1 MRQKTFID
9 LSGIMAGE
17 VVFVTEDKTDEIHRC
32 CRKEN
37 EVMASV
43 QLDGKVVK
51 STADRGIR
59 KVRELGG
66 KEPPPQEFRLFD
78 EGCCGLSAPCLDP

>member
-1 MRQKTFID
+1 MTSRQYLFALVEKLRQKTFID

-37 EVMASV
+37 EVMISV
-43 QLDGKVVK
+43 
-51 STADRGIR
+51 
-59 KVRELGG
+59 
-66 KEPPPQEFRLFD
+66 
-78 EGCCGLSAPCLDP
+78 